1 MRNSF
6 GEQHLLRSFHNPYD
20 QHGQDIC
27 GERLRCSILRLTS
40 NLSEWDECIAGSCCS
55 LLRLWTLMWAER
67 YRKSNRSSL
76 LQLSNPIYW
85 DQCTSGRISLQSPA
99 AVLPSFE
106 LSLATKLVFELCQLI
121 IYPLPYLFLGD
132 MREGRKITVIVLRE
146 V

>member
-27 GERLRCSILRLTS
+27 GERLCCSILRLES
-40 NLSEWDECIAGSCCS
+40 NLSEWDECIAGSCC
-55 LLRLWTLMWAER
+55 
-67 YRKSNRSSL
+67 SL

-106 LSLATKLVFELCQLI
+106 LSLATKLVFELGQLI

-132 MREGRKITVIVLRE
+132 MREGGKRTVIVLRE